1 MLGVLFFFCL
11 ALLISSTTLT
21 IRFVSVV
28 ELILVVSF
36 VLSFGW
42 GFNLNLFHSRSIIVI
57 SWDRISLG
65 LVILAWWCSLLI
77 VLGSFHFFKKNLSPY
92 LFLVTVISLLLILS
106 FSFTI
111 RNLLVFYILFEFSL
125 IPTFLL
131 IMKWGYQPERVQ
143 ASLYMIIYTVCA
155 SLPLLMSIVYIK
167 GVGYNINMFVVWWNI
182 KESNFIWAL
191 FLIGAFFVKIP
202 LYFTHLW
209 LPKAHV
215 EAPVA
220 GSMILAGILLKL
232 GSYGLARVIKIW
244 YMLIFQFSE
253 VFVCVS
259 LIGGALT
266 GIICVAQSD
275 LKSLIAYSSIGH
287 IGVLSAGLLSI
298 NYYGLIGA
306 VIMIV
311 AHGLCSS
318 GIFFISNTFYQN
330 RKSRSVLINKGVLHF
345 FPFMVM
351 FSFLIFSCNMSA
363 PPSIN
368 LAGELILSMGIL
380 SFRYVRAVPIGLI
393 TFLSGVYS
401 IYLYVLASHGIRIK
415 SFGSWKEVKDYDLLT
430 LLLHFF
436 PIWVLIINIKVFVC
450 LSSLK

>member
-1 MLGVLFFFCL
+1 
-11 ALLISSTTLT
+11 
-21 IRFVSVV
+21 
-28 ELILVVSF
+28 
-36 VLSFGW
+36 
-42 GFNLNLFHSRSIIVI
+42 
-57 SWDRISLG
+57 
-65 LVILAWWCSLLI
+65 
-77 VLGSFHFFKKNLSPY
+77 
-92 LFLVTVISLLLILS
+92 
-106 FSFTI
+106 
-111 RNLLVFYILFEFSL
+111 
-125 IPTFLL
+125 
-131 IMKWGYQPERVQ
+131 
-143 ASLYMIIYTVCA
+143 
-155 SLPLLMSIVYIK
+155 
-167 GVGYNINMFVVWWNI
+167 
-182 KESNFIWAL
+182 
-191 FLIGAFFVKIP
+191 
-202 LYFTHLW
+202 
-209 LPKAHV
+209 
-215 EAPVA
+215 
-220 GSMILAGILLKL
+220 
-232 GSYGLARVIKIW
+232 
-244 YMLIFQFSE
+244 
-253 VFVCVS
+253 
-259 LIGGALT
+259 
-266 GIICVAQSD
+266 
-275 LKSLIAYSSIGH
+275 
-287 IGVLSAGLLSI
+287 
-298 NYYGLIGA
+298 
-306 VIMIV
+306 MIV